1 PRPRLVPR
9 ARQRSRV
16 TRANRHRLPRAHPT
30 ALKPTALRAP
40 ASPAQSCLGEQE
52 ERALRRA
59 TTAERGAKPP
69 FGSTKRFPQL
79 ARERVDRSAG
89 AAGELE
95 LPLALGLEAAI
106 AQPLAPRLDRLADGI
121 EIVGV
126 AAQLAGASHHVG
138 RGADEGAQCGARL
151 DRVLPAGPG
160 AGERRGQ
167 RLDVIEEEALG
178 VLAHF

>member
-1 PRPRLVPR
+1 W
-9 ARQRSRV
+9 
-16 TRANRHRLPRAHPT
+16 
-30 ALKPTALRAP
+30 ALSSCAP
-40 ASPAQSCLGEQE
+40 AVPASRRTKPMTGNTRRRYVIALLLAGW
-52 ERALRRA
+52 RADVLPK
-59 TTAERGAKPP
+59 GFAK
-69 FGSTKRFPQL
+69 L
-79 ARERVDRSAG
+79 AREDLDGAAR

-95 LPLALGLEAAI
+95 LPLALGLEAAV
-106 AQPLAPRLDRLADGI
+106 AQPLAPRLDRLADGV
-121 EIVGV
+121 EVVGV